1 LVFIA
6 GFEKSVLGNS
16 AGEERGGHEV
26 TAPAAIKQ
34 ADLKRMAAIAKSEGV
49 VVEIEHNGLK
59 IKVSADKSTDAP
71 VVQRGGIRL

>member
-1 LVFIA
+1 M
-6 GFEKSVLGNS
+6 
-16 AGEERGGHEV
+16 

-59 IKVSADKSTDAP
+59 IKVSADRATDTP
-71 VVQRGGIRL
+71 IVQRGGIRL